1 MMCFFFIHSIQNAT
15 DNAVSTS
22 VNASVDSIIHSQTSD
37 TLSTISDQSSINN
50 IQINNQQQ
58 ASQQET
64 SINNINNTLTYQET
78 DDEIEYSQSPSEV
91 KYIIL
96 VISFINNQCFF
107 CFFFF
112 FLLFSF

>member
-22 VNASVDSIIHSQTSD
+22 VNESVDSIIHSQTSD

-64 SINNINNTLTYQET
+64 SVDSINQET
-78 DDEIEYSQSPSEV
+78 DDEIEYSQSSSEV
-91 KYIIL
+91 KYIIF

-107 CFFFF
+107 LIFFFF
-112 FLLFSF
+112 FLLLSF